1 MKSITILVIALLL
14 TNCDKKK
21 KTVQPT
27 VQPTVQQPTT
37 KVWCIYSNFNGNKA
51 YLYCA
56 ATEQERN
63 DKMAQY
69 SQPGLT
75 LYPTT
80 EQKNSCAECQ

>member
-1 MKSITILVIALLL
+1 MKTITILALALIL

-21 KTVQPT
+21 TTKQPT
-27 VQPTVQQPTT
+27 KQQPTS

-69 SQPGLT
+69 SQQGLT

-80 EQKNSCAECQ
+80 EQKNNCSECQ

>member
-1 MKSITILVIALLL
+1 MKSITILAIALLL

-21 KTVQPT
+21 TT
-27 VQPTVQQPTT
+27 VQPTVQQPAT

>member
-1 MKSITILVIALLL
+1 MKSITILAIALLL

-27 VQPTVQQPTT
+27 VQQPAT

-51 YLYCA
+51 YLDCA

-63 DKMAQY
+63 EKMAQY
-69 SQPGLT
+69 SQQGLT

-80 EQKNSCAECQ
+80 EQKNNCEECQ

>member
-1 MKSITILVIALLL
+1 MKTIIIIAIGL
-14 TNCDKKK
+14 TLATCDKKK
-21 KTVQPT
+21 ANVQ
-27 VQPTVQQPTT
+27 QVQQPIATS
-37 KVWCIYSNFNGNKA
+37 KVWCIYSNFNGHKA

-63 DKMAQY
+63 TKMDQY

-80 EQKNSCAECQ
+80 EQKNTCADCQ

>member
-1 MKSITILVIALLL
+1 MKTITILALALIL

-21 KTVQPT
+21 KTI
-27 VQPTVQQPTT
+27 QPTVQQPTS

-56 ATEQERN
+56 KTEQERN
-63 DKMAQY
+63 DKMTQY

-75 LYPTT
+75 IYPST
-80 EQKNSCAECQ
+80 EEKNSCAECQ

>member
-1 MKSITILVIALLL
+1 MKSITILAIALFL

-21 KTVQPT
+21 TTVQPT
-27 VQPTVQQPTT
+27 AQQPTT

-56 ATEQERN
+56 ANEQER
-63 DKMAQY
+63 DTKMQQY

>member
-1 MKSITILVIALLL
+1 MKTITIIALALIL

-21 KTVQPT
+21 TN
-27 VQPTVQQPTT
+27 VQPTVQQPTS

-51 YLYCA
+51 YLDCA
-56 ATEQERN
+56 KDDQERN
-63 DKMAQY
+63 TKMTQY
-69 SQPGLT
+69 SQQGLT

>member
-1 MKSITILVIALLL
+1 MKTITILALALIL

-21 KTVQPT
+21 TTKQPT
-27 VQPTVQQPTT
+27 TQQPTS

-56 ATEQERN
+56 KDEQERN
-63 DKMAQY
+63 EKMTQY
-69 SQPGLT
+69 SQQGLT

-80 EQKNSCAECQ
+80 EQKNNCAECQ

>member
-27 VQPTVQQPTT
+27 TQQSTT

-63 DKMAQY
+63 TKMQEY